1 MTTRLTIA
9 RAIGAALLLAGGA
22 VLFSAAPAYADPPA
36 GQICP
41 DLDSG
46 KIDVPSNPEVKSITI
61 TVDDGFVITEVCVKA
76 GAGPSGGGAVII
88 PVDPPSQTFT
98 FEHPTGKGISHYSY
112 SFEPAPT
119 PTPSP
124 SETPTEIE
132 RRDRADSTRPRPV
145 AVVDS
150 TAAGSSLRVSV
161 RSRSARSSWVS
172 AWPSSDAR
180 SPDAGC
186 RLDPRRR
193 QRMPPGR
200 CE

>member
-1 MTTRLTIA
+1 MTTRRMTR
-9 RAIGAALLLAGGA
+9 RAIGAALLIAGGA

-41 DLDSG
+41 ELDSG

-124 SETPTEIE
+124 TPTQSSAVIVPI
-132 RRDRADSTRPRPV
+132 DSTSSGGGSGFDSSWLLIVGLGALALGSVVVGERV
-145 AVVDS
+145 AVKRR
-150 TAAGSSLRVSV
+150 LVS
-161 RSRSARSSWVS
+161 
-172 AWPSSDAR
+172 
-180 SPDAGC
+180 
-186 RLDPRRR
+186 
-193 QRMPPGR
+193 
-200 CE
+200 